1 MQIIP
6 LLFPF
11 TVQKYVYPP
20 VNKVHAWSFRVSVN
34 QPKSDMDYRVFNVR
48 TSIILVR
55 VRVHT
60 GGWAHVPTAMSA
72 QHFDSGEKTLTIFVL
87 ACAPG
92 SSYGVGTSDDLDLWI
107 SNPTLCQ
114 LRHPVSHKHV
124 MAFPL
129 QWSACRCSRSSDVSC
144 RPGLQEDL
152 QRGEPLV
159 VWRF

>member
-1 MQIIP
+1 MTSSRPLFTCRLVLLLLLYWYAHLSQSFQIDAKPRRAERFEACCQRALLNVQIIP

-72 QHFDSGEKTLTIFVL
+72 QHFDSEKNSHNCFS
-87 ACAPG
+87 C
-92 SSYGVGTSDDLDLWI
+92 
-107 SNPTLCQ
+107 
-114 LRHPVSHKHV
+114 LRSWGPMHGPR
-124 MAFPL
+124 
-129 QWSACRCSRSSDVSC
+129 Q
-144 RPGLQEDL
+144 RP
-152 QRGEPLV
+152 
-159 VWRF
+159 